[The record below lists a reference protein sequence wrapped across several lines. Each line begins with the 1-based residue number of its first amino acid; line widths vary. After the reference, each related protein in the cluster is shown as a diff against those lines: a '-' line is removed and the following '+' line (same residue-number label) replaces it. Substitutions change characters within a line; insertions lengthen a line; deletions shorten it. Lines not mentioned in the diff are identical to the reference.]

1 MASRII
7 SSSTQSAPCLP
18 DDLPKCFGFYLGF
31 ALYTV
36 DHLRAKDNFEVRSS
50 PVDAGASCQLF
61 QVRFIGQE
69 FTGSPGAAACD
80 SCRNQNYLAGAVVI
94 EAGGDCKVFDNTTPR
109 RLCSDLP
116 TRDSGCCVS
125 AIQ

>member
-1 MASRII
+1 MGDS
-7 SSSTQSAPCLP
+7 PE
-18 DDLPKCFGFYLGF
+18 CFSFHDGF
-31 ALYTV
+31 ALHPIHY
-36 DHLRAKDNFEVRSS
+36 LRAKDDFEIPLP
-50 PVDAGASCQLF
+50 PVDAGVICQLF
-61 QVRFIGQE
+61 EVGFIGQE